1 MQWFIISI
9 YLYIVVLLNVNVRL
23 PHWLMEASVIK
34 HSYVHIF
41 GPSPDLTQNKSFVA
55 VSYQTSFFSH
65 LVAPRSVNCAHIS
78 LWGNTSDNEGTILKF
93 CIKTLIRKATGY
105 GLCDKDPILG
115 RSKNIRQALRPA
127 QSYPVGMEDS
137 FPRWKTARVGSWQF
151 TICTDVKDSWTL
163 PPFHQASSSTVLLS

>member
-23 PHWLMEASVIK
+23 PHFLMEESVIK

-41 GPSPDLTQNKSFVA
+41 EPSPDLTQNKSFVA

-93 CIKTLIRKATGY
+93 CMKTLIRKATGY

-127 QSYPVGMEDS
+127 QSPIQWVWRIPFPDGKLPEWGADS
-137 FPRWKTARVGSWQF
+137 SPSVLMWRIHELYLHF
-151 TICTDVKDSWTL
+151 TKHLQVQC
-163 PPFHQASSSTVLLS
+163 F